1 MSPLEELEA
10 ARQQAAEDLAAANEV
25 YAGWRPLAAP
35 LLDTDTD
42 DQQ

>member
-1 MSPLEELEA
+1 MTPREEFDA
-10 ARQQAAEDLAAANEV
+10 ARQQAAADMAAANEV
-25 YAGWRPLAAP
+25 YAEWRPLAAP